1 MTLRTN
7 EQEFLAWLDDQ
18 DRHWIPNK
26 EVEEKFP
33 DLDCQMNGVT
43 MQYDS
48 ETNECKIPVQ
58 DWRQSVKYGS
68 VTD

>member
-7 EQEFLAWLDDQ
+7 EQEFLAWLEDQ
-18 DRHWIPNK
+18 DRYWIPNS
-26 EVEEKFP
+26 EVNEKFP
-33 DLDCQMNGVT
+33 DLNYRMIGVT
-43 MQYDS
+43 MQYDP
-48 ETNECKIPVQ
+48 ETGEKKTPAR